1 MKVPVS
7 VSKVKGRSSG
17 DNGNKSK
24 KKKKKLQR
32 PLLEASGMSPNT
44 ALGLH
49 YTQMASRGQ
58 PNLKRLQHNAR
69 PVHASGEA
77 GCPAGQAKA
86 RAGENA
92 NGGSGARALSVSA
105 ARPEGEMNPEELDSW
120 CSFARRQLTLSLF
133 PPTPP
138 EVRKDL
144 LSEVSSDS
152 CLILLEPLD
161 TPLTRFL
168 QSLPEHQDLFGLGQK
183 ESSVQLAGSECPFSP
198 IGVFPLKG
206 SSGQVTSQS
215 YSSALGDLVSACREE
230 SEGYPIILVCGSKNV
245 GKSTFNR
252 HLINTLLNHTVS
264 VDYLECDVGQT
275 EFTPPGCLSL
285 LSVTE
290 PLLGPPF
297 SHQRPP
303 ARMVFFGE
311 SSVERDL
318 DRYLESVKY
327 LWRFYRR
334 ETPIVVNTMGWVK
347 GFGFQL
353 LVDLI
358 RLLSV
363 THVVQISH
371 GDTSQFP
378 ALTPAYLRSATGWLT
393 TPRVQRSS
401 MPTEGEETQDC
412 MAAQG
417 HTLLS
422 VQSEFEG
429 AGEALITKYHSNVLR
444 DLALLGY
451 FSQLQDPEPGPARSL
466 NCFTPYQVPMSSVA
480 LRVTHCEVAP
490 AHVLYTANASLVGL
504 CVLAEK
510 VGGAG
515 GPVLLSRTPVCEC
528 LGFGVLR
535 GVDVPRGLYF
545 VVTPVPPSVLRQVN
559 CLLLGGVTLPH
570 TLLRTQLGAEGE
582 CPYITSD
589 YSFDISGAGKLR
601 VQKGL
606 KRREHL
612 GAFSSRNG
620 PR

>member
-1 MKVPVS
+1 EQKQEEKEEVPGAAAAGPAPHRAAWDPVRNRTVLAMLPGES
-7 VSKVKGRSSG
+7 LVFRGKCQLTCLYGRVEVLG
-17 DNGNKSK
+17 FTVEEG
-24 KKKKKLQR
+24 QQPY
-32 PLLEASGMSPNT
+32 PLLSLPTHCPLSLA
-44 ALGLH
+44 ALG
-49 YTQMASRGQ
+49 
-58 PNLKRLQHNAR
+58 
-69 PVHASGEA
+69 HAGADKTRKERR
-77 GCPAGQAKA
+77 Q
-86 RAGENA
+86 
-92 NGGSGARALSVSA
+92 GARAVVRKHLPA
-105 ARPEGEMNPEELDSW
+105 
-120 CSFARRQLTLSLF
+120 
-133 PPTPP
+133 

-144 LSEVSSDS
+144 LSEISSDS

-183 ESSVQLAGSECPFSP
+183 ESSVQLAGLECPFSP

-215 YSSALGDLVSACREE
+215 YSSALGDLVNACREE

-297 SHQRPP
+297 THQRLPS
-303 ARMVFFGE
+303 RMVFFGE

-334 ETPIVVNTMGWVK
+334 ETPIVINTMGWVK

-417 HTLLS
+417 HTLLG

-480 LRVTHCEVAP
+480 LRVMHCEVAP

-612 GAFSSRNG
+612 GGFSSRNG